1 MEIRNKLQQ
10 KGVYQK
16 EDIDDWEKLNQT
28 QYSNLNMEHITD
40 AV

>member
-1 MEIRNKLQQ
+1 MEIRNKWLQ

-16 EDIDDWEKLNQT
+16 EDMDDWEKLNQT